1 MIKIRNKHA
10 MLELLREKVSF
21 EKITLVQNLDQ
32 DNLTKDILAEAKKC
46 SVLIEE
52 LPIRKMSQSRSG
64 EAREVI
70 VGYLAQQKTWRLDQL
85 LAEFESKKQT
95 PFFLLMNKVN
105 LANNIGAI
113 TRTAFAAGVNGIIF
127 EGSKDEFFN
136 EDTVHYSLGAIARI
150 PHVKMILK
158 DAVRELKTH
167 NIATV
172 AIDMKGTSYF
182 KENLSGPVAFVL
194 GAEREGLPSN
204 VLNNCD
210 KKVSIPMRPGID
222 SLNVAASA
230 AIVLYEKVRQESI
243 NT

>member
-10 MLELLREKVSF
+10 MLELLQEKVSF
-21 EKITLVQNLDQ
+21 EKIVLVQNLNKDS
-32 DNLTKDILAEAKKC
+32 LTNEILSEAKKAG
-46 SVLIEE
+46 VYVEE
-52 LPIRKMSQSRSG
+52 LPIRKMSHSRSG

-70 VGYLAQQKTWRLDQL
+70 IGYLTQQKTWRLDQL
-85 LAEFESKKQT
+85 IADFETRKQT

-113 TRTAFAAGVNGIIF
+113 TRTAFASGVNGIIF
-127 EGSKDEFFN
+127 EGSKDDFFN

-158 DAVRELKTH
+158 DAVKELQTH
-167 NIATV
+167 KIATV
-172 AIDMKGTSYF
+172 AIDMKGDSYF
-182 KENLSGPVAFVL
+182 KSDLSGPIAFVL
-194 GAEREGLPSN
+194 GAEREGLPSSI
-204 VLNNCD
+204 LHNCD

-222 SLNVAASA
+222 SLNVSASA